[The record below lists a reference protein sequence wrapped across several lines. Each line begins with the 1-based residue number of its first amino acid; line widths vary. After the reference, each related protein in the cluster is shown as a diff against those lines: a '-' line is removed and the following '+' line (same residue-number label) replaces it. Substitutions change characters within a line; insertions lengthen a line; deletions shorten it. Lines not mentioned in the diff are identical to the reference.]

1 MSEDKNVIKVSI
13 SQVIISVIII
23 VAVVAAIICIAFY
36 KLSGITKEPEPI
48 ATNMID
54 ETLINSNNKVVENK
68 VEEVKASVEKI
79 YLYEGYEF
87 KPIVGVQNPSDM
99 ENTAETKE
107 RYETTYYNYEKG
119 KYEGTSKGE
128 FGEPTYDGVSVVSNV
143 KRIAMTEEYNAIP
156 RKYSRTTELPEEL
169 IDMADCSSVTI
180 DSIDLDGDEKE
191 EKIVC
196 YTVNYSEGQMGD
208 GEPEASSG
216 IMLLDSNY
224 KKIADLVALDDGFWA
239 GIKEEGNK
247 IFMSLEDVEYI
258 DLDNDGEMEII
269 VQVPTYEGVRIS
281 IYKYSSGNVEG
292 ETNLKASVLP

>member
-1 MSEDKNVIKVSI
+1 
-13 SQVIISVIII
+13 
-23 VAVVAAIICIAFY
+23 
-36 KLSGITKEPEPI
+36 
-48 ATNMID
+48 
-54 ETLINSNNKVVENK
+54 
-68 VEEVKASVEKI
+68 
-79 YLYEGYEF
+79 
-87 KPIVGVQNPSDM
+87 
-99 ENTAETKE
+99 
-107 RYETTYYNYEKG
+107 
-119 KYEGTSKGE
+119 
-128 FGEPTYDGVSVVSNV
+128 
-143 KRIAMTEEYNAIP
+143 MTEEYNAIP
-156 RKYSRTTELPEEL
+156 RKYYRTTSLPEEL

-196 YTVNYSEGQMGD
+196 YTVNYSEGQIGD

-224 KKIADLVALDDGFWA
+224 KKITDLAALDDGFWA

-269 VQVPTYEGVRIS
+269 IQVPTYEGVRIS

>member
-13 SQVIISVIII
+13 SQVVISVIII
-23 VAVVAAIICIAFY
+23 VAVVAAIMCIAFY
-36 KLSGITKEPEPI
+36 KLSGITKEPEPVT
-48 ATNMID
+48 TNMMNED
-54 ETLINSNNKVVENK
+54 SINPNNKVVENK
-68 VEEVKASVEKI
+68 VENASSKEKVF
-79 YLYEGYEF
+79 LYKGYEF
-87 KPIVGVQNPSDM
+87 ETKVGVQDLSEM
-99 ENTAETKE
+99 EITTEAKAK
-107 RYETTYYNYEKG
+107 YETTYYNYEKG
-119 KYEGTSKGE
+119 KYEGESKGE
-128 FGEPTYDGVSVVSNV
+128 FKEDFFEGYAAVSNV
-143 KRIAMTEEYNAIP
+143 KTIAMTEEYNAIP
-156 RKYSRTTELPEEL
+156 RKYSRTTSLPEEL

-196 YTVNYSEGQMGD
+196 YTVNYSEGQIGD

-224 KKIADLVALDDGFWA
+224 KKITDLAALDDGFWA

-258 DLDNDGEMEII
+258 DLDNDGKMEII
-269 VQVPTYEGVRIS
+269 IQVPTYEGVRIS